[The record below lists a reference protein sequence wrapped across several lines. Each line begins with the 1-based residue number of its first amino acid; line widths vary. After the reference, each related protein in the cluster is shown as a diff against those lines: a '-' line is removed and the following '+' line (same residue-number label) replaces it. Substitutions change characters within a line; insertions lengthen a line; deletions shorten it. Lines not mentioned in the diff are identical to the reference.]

1 MKYSVFSR
9 LVLAGI
15 VLLAIG
21 SARAGISLNSTRVIL
36 QAPSQEASI
45 VVRNQSSEAIMLQ
58 TWVEA
63 GDVSKELNIPFVTT
77 PPLSVLE
84 GKKQQ
89 ILRVLYQGQ
98 GLPDDRESLFWL
110 NAQEIPQKAKSANSL
125 QIAMR
130 QRIKI
135 FYRPDKLLG
144 TVEGADA
151 LVKWKLELGGTRPG
165 VKVVNNSEYN
175 ISFAEAKLVG
185 RNGAEFLINADMV
198 APKSNSFF
206 PLKNSSL
213 KSLEATAELRVE
225 YQKINDY
232 GALELHRVNLIN
244 F

>member
-1 MKYSVFSR
+1 M
-9 LVLAGI
+9 
-15 VLLAIG
+15 
-21 SARAGISLNSTRVIL
+21 
-36 QAPSQEASI
+36 
-45 VVRNQSSEAIMLQ
+45 
-58 TWVEA
+58 
-63 GDVSKELNIPFVTT
+63 TT

-110 NAQEIPQKAKSANSL
+110 NVQEVPQKAKSANSL

-165 VKVVNNSEYN
+165 VKVVNNSGYN

-185 RNGAEFLINADMV
+185 RNGSEFLIDADMV

-232 GALELHRVNLIN
+232 GALELHRANLIN
-244 F
+244 L